1 MKKLIFLFSL
11 LGVFLF
17 SSCKIGAGDSDYS
30 PQISV
35 AATALN
41 GVNLTATSNLDTLHV
56 GDVLNFCVVAQGLSN
71 PLVSVQVANDT
82 TYSAITFPDLAS
94 INGGSILNNSKT
106 DMSKGYLYLSDLN
119 ISTLTFN
126 VQYRAKKATKTSGV
140 TFSVIST
147 SQYTTAPLQLVIP
160 VK

>member
-17 SSCKIGAGDSDYS
+17 SSCKIGAGDSEYS

-35 AATALN
+35 AATSLN
-41 GVNLTATSNLDTLHV
+41 GVNLTATSTLDTLHV
-56 GDVLNFCVVAQGLSN
+56 GDVLNFCVIAQGLSN

-82 TYSAITFPDLAS
+82 TYSAISFPDLAS
-94 INGGSILNNSKT
+94 ISSAILSNSKT
-106 DMSKGYLYLSDLN
+106 DISKGYLYLSDLN
-119 ISTLTFN
+119 IGTITFN
-126 VQYRAKKATKTSGV
+126 VLYVAKKPTKTSGV
-140 TFSVIST
+140 TFSVVST